1 MENEKKL
8 PTAAQ
13 ELTDEE
19 MDKVVGGA
27 NDRKVLVK
35 TEYSFGYVY
44 KTYKTYEWKGTDDYQ
59 KYLCP
64 NCHRPVH
71 PGGWGR
77 YFCDPCDES
86 WFVERLMEM
95 NPNGGWVC
103 TGEYVVEIDPARDA
117 RIR

>member
-27 NDRKVLVK
+27 DDRDVLVK
-35 TEYSFGYVY
+35 TEYGIGTVCKTFDKY
-44 KTYKTYEWKGTDDYQ
+44 KWKGTDDYQ
-59 KYLCP
+59 KYLYP

-86 WFVERLMEM
+86 WFFEGSLEM
-95 NPNGGWVC
+95 NMAGGWV
-103 TGEYVVEIDPARDA
+103 YVGQTTVVKDAARDA
-117 RIR
+117 GIR